1 MIRKLRRLWL
11 APRAAV
17 IVFTTL
23 VVASIWITTAQRMA
37 ATYDQIRHDAENEL
51 FGAQKAL
58 QAHLRKTLENAQVM
72 LAGIDHMLGRDANTM
87 ADIENL
93 MARLQGFDD
102 EPIELGLIGRDQKLW
117 RLGDPRESAIDVSDR
132 EYMRAMTG
140 AQPGYLHISAVRSSR
155 VSGRPV
161 ITLTMRTSANSHGVE
176 VLLAAVPVAHF
187 REAYSDFLISAPTY
201 LGIARQDG
209 LMLFTANEE
218 RNLIGARMPEDF
230 LENLRQIKGT
240 SGVIEYTNSKSV
252 PPMLAGYAMLEKLPV
267 TAFVG
272 VELQDLKAKWQRQI
286 VLPLVLGGIATL
298 LTLGFLM
305 LILALLRRRDAEAA
319 RVRWALNQAEA
330 ANEAKRHFM
339 ARMSHELRTPLN
351 AILGFSE
358 IIAGGMLGSLSDTY
372 KRYGQDIHRSG
383 EHLLGLVNQVLQIA
397 RLESQA
403 MPLREENC
411 DVVRAVNEAVDL
423 VRAQAA
429 ARQLQI
435 GIGDMPAAALKAD
448 PLLLRQMLLN
458 LLSNAIKYTESG
470 GSIVVS
476 ALEGPEGL
484 SIVVSDTGRGISP
497 DERRHVFEPFGRANA
512 MVARPEDGMGLGLP
526 IVRSLMAL
534 HGGRIDLRSA
544 PRRGTAATLR
554 FPQGRVLAA

>member
-1 MIRKLRRLWL
+1 MIRKLRRLWQV
-11 APRAAV
+11 PRAAV
-17 IVFTTL
+17 IVFTIL
-23 VVASIWITTAQRMA
+23 VVAGIWATAAHRITASR
-37 ATYDQIRHDAENEL
+37 DQIRHDAESEL

-58 QAHLRKTLENAQVM
+58 QAHLRKTLETAQVL
-72 LAGIDHMLGRDANTM
+72 LAGIDHMLGSELNDM
-87 ADIENL
+87 AAIE
-93 MARLQGFDD
+93 RLIERMQGFDN
-102 EPIELGLIGRDQKLW
+102 EPIEIGLIGEDQKLW
-117 RLGDPRESAIDVSDR
+117 RLGNPRSSAVDVSDR
-132 EYMRAMTG
+132 EYMRAL
-140 AQPGYLHISAVRSSR
+140 ASAEPGQLYISAVSSSR

-161 ITLTMRTSANSHGVE
+161 ITLTLRTDSNRHGIDA
-176 VLLAAVPVAHF
+176 LLAAVPVAHF

-209 LMLFTANEE
+209 LMLFTASNE
-218 RNLIGARMPEDF
+218 RNLFGARMPDGF
-230 LENLRQIKGT
+230 LDDLRRSKGP
-240 SGVIEYTNSKSV
+240 SGVIEYTGGATV
-252 PPMLAGYAMLEKLPV
+252 PPMLAGYAMLDKLPV
-267 TAFVG
+267 TAFVA
-272 VELQDLKAKWQRQI
+272 VELQDLTAKWHRQLI
-286 VLPLVLGGIATL
+286 LPLALGGIATL
-298 LTLGFLM
+298 LTVGFML

-319 RVRWALNQAEA
+319 RVRWALNRAEA

-358 IIAGGMLGSLSDTY
+358 VIATGMLGSLSDTY
-372 KRYGQDIHRSG
+372 RRYGQDIHRSG
-383 EHLLGLVNQVLQIA
+383 EHLLSLVNQVLQIA

-403 MPLREENC
+403 MPLNEENC
-411 DVVRAVNEAVDL
+411 DVVKVVNEAVDL

-435 GIGDMPAAALKAD
+435 GIGDMPTAALKAD

-458 LLSNAIKYTESG
+458 LLSNAIKYTEPG

-476 ALEGPEGL
+476 ALQASDGL

>member
-1 MIRKLRRLWL
+1 MIRKLRRLWQV
-11 APRAAV
+11 PRAAV
-17 IVFTTL
+17 IVFTSL
-23 VVASIWITTAQRMA
+23 VIAGIWATTAHRIA
-37 ATYDQIRHDAENEL
+37 ASRDQIRHDAENEL

-58 QAHLRKTLENAQVM
+58 QAHLRKTLETAQVL
-72 LAGIDHMLGRDANTM
+72 LAGIDHMLGNETNDM
-87 ADIENL
+87 AAIERL
-93 MARLQGFDD
+93 MQRMQGFDD
-102 EPIELGLIGRDQKLW
+102 EPIEIGLVSEDQKLW
-117 RLGDPRESAIDVSDR
+117 RLGNARSSAVDVSDR
-132 EYMRAMTG
+132 EYMRVLAS
-140 AQPGYLHISAVRSSR
+140 AQPGQLYISAVNSSR

-161 ITLTMRTSANSHGVE
+161 ITLTMRADANRHGID

-209 LMLFTANEE
+209 LVLFTASSE
-218 RNLIGARMPEDF
+218 RNLIGERMPDGF
-230 LENLRQIKGT
+230 LDNLRRTRGP
-240 SGVIEYTNSKSV
+240 SGVIEYVGSNV
-252 PPMLAGYAMLEKLPV
+252 PPMLAGYAMLDKLPV

-272 VELQDLKAKWQRQI
+272 VGIQDLAAKWHRQLI
-286 VLPLVLGGIATL
+286 LPLVLGGIATL
-298 LTLGFLM
+298 LTVGFML

-319 RVRWALNQAEA
+319 RVRWALKRAEA

-358 IIAGGMLGSLSDTY
+358 IIADGMLGSLSDTY
-372 KRYGQDIHRSG
+372 RRYGNDIHRSG
-383 EHLLGLVNQVLQIA
+383 EHLLALVNQVLQIA

-403 MPLREENC
+403 MPLNEETC
-411 DVVRAVNEAVDL
+411 DVVQAVNEAVDL

-435 GIGDMPAAALKAD
+435 GVGEMPVAALKAD

-458 LLSNAIKYTESG
+458 LLSNAIKYTEPG

-476 ALEGPEGL
+476 ALQASDGL

-497 DERRHVFEPFGRANA
+497 DERRYVFEPFGRANA

-544 PRRGTAATLR
+544 PCRGTAATLR